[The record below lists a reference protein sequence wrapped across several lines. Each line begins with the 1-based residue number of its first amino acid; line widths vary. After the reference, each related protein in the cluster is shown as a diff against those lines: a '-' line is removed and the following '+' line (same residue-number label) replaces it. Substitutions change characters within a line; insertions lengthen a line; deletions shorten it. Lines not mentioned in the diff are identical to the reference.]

1 MARKKVGNGKALQA
15 DHRPQNNSIQAA
27 QNSGV
32 QASQTNGS
40 SLGSNPSV
48 GKINQPKFLSS
59 IPPLLLEGVNL
70 TKMQV
75 SDLIKQ
81 HLKDIRV
88 LDIQLNR
95 SGMFTVYAG
104 DVSSFNHILDKF
116 AAILATQG
124 QSNAKVYVPRS
135 IQRIQDTEKVAF
147 VKRVDLEIP
156 EGSIK
161 QALKDV
167 GLAVVDV
174 ARLTN
179 RDKNT
184 PTRTVKVTFTD
195 AENRNTF
202 VRTGLQIDSMHFVA
216 ESANHNTK
224 PMQCYICLQYNHIAK
239 YCKTKEQVCS
249 KCGEKHHVDKCTA
262 APEAC
267 KCLHCKGNHLA
278 TSEECSKYKE
288 QEKRLVGAVN
298 KYSTTATNKIGQS
311 CNINSTN
318 DFPSLPT
325 TTSQRPFSWTEKDMF
340 NELTKSLTEQIKQ
353 MIEEKITQ
361 LMAAINKRLVRI
373 EKIVEEVES
382 LDESETRVSSSDSS
396 SDSENDQ
403 FSVKA
408 IITKAQQAR
417 KQHQRTS
424 SLPAAVER
432 EITTSKNNTT
442 VRPKPTKTN
451 EASTSKTNEAST
463 SKTNSKKKEANTK
476 LKRHRS
482 PNSSFEANATTNK
495 GQKTSGNEN

>member
-1 MARKKVGNGKALQA
+1 MAPKKAGNKALQA
-15 DHRPQNNSIQAA
+15 DYPAQNNSIQA
-27 QNSGV
+27 
-32 QASQTNGS
+32 SQTSGS
-40 SLGSNPSV
+40 SLG
-48 GKINQPKFLSS
+48 KINQSKFMSS

-135 IQRIQDTEKVAF
+135 IQRIKDTEKVAF
-147 VKRVDLEIP
+147 VKRVDFEIP

-267 KCLHCKGNHLA
+267 KCLHCKGNHSA

-288 QEKRLVGAVN
+288 QEKRLVSAVN
-298 KYSTTATNKIGQS
+298 KYSTTVTNKIGKS
-311 CNINSTN
+311 CNINSIN
-318 DFPSLPT
+318 DFPFLPT
-325 TTSQRPFSWTEKDMF
+325 TTSQRPVSWTENDMF
-340 NELTKSLTEQIKQ
+340 NEFTKSLTEQIKQ

-361 LMAAINKRLVRI
+361 IMAVINKRLVRI

-382 LDESETRVSSSDSS
+382 SDENEIRVSSSDSS
-396 SDSENDQ
+396 SDSENEQ

-408 IITKAQQAR
+408 AIAKAQQAR

-424 SLPAAVER
+424 SLPSTVER

-442 VRPKPTKTN
+442 ARPKPTTTD
-451 EASTSKTNEAST
+451 EASAT
-463 SKTNSKKKEANTK
+463 KTNSKKKEAKTK
-476 LKRHRS
+476 SKRNRS
-482 PNSSFEANATTNK
+482 PNSSFEVNATKNK

>member
-1 MARKKVGNGKALQA
+1 MARKKGGTGNAPQA
-15 DHRPQNNSIQAA
+15 DHRTENNSIQAS

-32 QASQTNGS
+32 QASQSNGS
-40 SLGSNPSV
+40 SFGSKSFV
-48 GKINQPKFLSS
+48 GKNNQSKFMSS

-88 LDIQLNR
+88 LDIQINR

-104 DVSSFNHILDKF
+104 DVNSFNLILDKF
-116 AAILATQG
+116 AAIRATQG

-135 IQRIQDTEKVAF
+135 IQRIKDTEKVAF
-147 VKRVDLEIP
+147 VKRVDFEIP
-156 EGSIK
+156 EGRIK
-161 QALKDV
+161 EALKDV

-224 PMQCYICLQYNHIAK
+224 PMQCFICLQYNHIAK

-249 KCGEKHHVDKCTA
+249 KCGEKHHVDKCNA

-278 TSEECSKYKE
+278 TSEECPKYKE
-288 QEKRLVGAVN
+288 QEKRLVNAVN

-325 TTSQRPFSWTEKDMF
+325 TTTSQRPFSWTENDMF
-340 NELTKSLTEQIKQ
+340 NELIKALTEQIKQ
-353 MIEEKITQ
+353 MIEEKTTQ
-361 LMAAINKRLVRI
+361 IMGAINKRLTRI
-373 EKIVEEVES
+373 EKIVEEVEDLS
-382 LDESETRVSSSDSS
+382 ESETKVSSSDST

-408 IITKAQQAR
+408 VIAKAVQAR

-424 SLPAAVER
+424 SLPSAVER
-432 EITTSKNNTT
+432 EITTAKNNTT
-442 VRPKPTKTN
+442 ARPKPTTTN
-451 EASTSKTNEAST
+451 EASTSKTN
-463 SKTNSKKKEANTK
+463 NKKKEAKPK
-476 LKRHRS
+476 LKRNRS
-482 PNSSFEANATTNK
+482 PNSSFEVNATTNK